1 MKHQPF
7 AWIEIPVTNMNRAIA
22 FYEAVFEYEIKPVS
36 FGGFDMGWFP
46 FGDHNLPGA
55 TGTLIKQESYVPSEE
70 GPLVYFYSEDVQVQ
84 LDRVEAAGGR
94 IYQPKTQIS
103 EDHGFMGV
111 FIDSEGNRIALHSR
125 Q

>member
-1 MKHQPF
+1 MEVVQDRKWPRNF
-7 AWIEIPVTNMNRAIA
+7 KKGFVLIVCFNT
-22 FYEAVFEYEIKPVS
+22 VFEYEIKPVS

-84 LDRVEAAGGR
+84 LDRVEAAGGHR
-94 IYQPKTQIS
+94 
-103 EDHGFMGV
+103 GG
-111 FIDSEGNRIALHSR
+111 
-125 Q
+125 